1 MLCICRLQSCKR
13 GLEQAQA
20 DNYSLNKE
28 LATLKLAAQAVDLA
42 DSGASATAAAAI
54 GADPA
59 VGPRVSRFS
68 AVGLPGA
75 RASMARVSTAPGA
88 YSDAGLGLFGPAPR
102 ASVLMPSGG
111 GQGVGLLGGAGG
123 RVSPYGAGR
132 LSALPSVVGGPAQFP
147 AGNPAGQA
155 PSPYAATGPRKSV
168 VTPPTA
174 GGPAVPENV

>member
-1 MLCICRLQSCKR
+1 MHVLLQSCKR

-20 DNYSLNKE
+20 DNHTLNKE
-28 LATLKLAAQAVDLA
+28 LITLQLIAQAANLADGSAGTTAVTATGADLA
-42 DSGASATAAAAI
+42 
-54 GADPA
+54 
-59 VGPRVSRFS
+59 GPRVSRFS

-88 YSDAGLGLFGPAPR
+88 CSDAGLGLVVPAPR

-111 GQGVGLLGGAGG
+111 GQGVGLLGGAAG

-132 LSALPSVVGGPAQFP
+132 LSALPCGVGGPAQFP

-155 PSPYAATGPRKSV
+155 LSPYAANGLRKSAV
-168 VTPPTA
+168 MPPAA
-174 GGPAVPENV
+174 GGPAGPDNV